1 MTACLQARWGVSDS
15 AAPYG
20 RLAGEELKLRLRY
33 IMDHCAT
40 NFRLRTAHQDGL
52 ALDTED
58 ARQRLGQLVRAA
70 GEHGADPCIAAV
82 SVEDEDLRDFALFA
96 GRCQAFL
103 DDLAEHHLYPRVRIV
118 TDD

>member
-1 MTACLQARWGVSDS
+1 MACLQARWGVSEE

-20 RLAGEELKLRLRY
+20 RLAGEELKVRLHH

-40 NFRLRTAHQDGL
+40 NFGLQTGTQDDV

-58 ARQRLGQLVRAA
+58 ARQRLARLVRAA
-70 GEHGADPCIAAV
+70 GDDGADPRGAEA
-82 SVEDEDLRDFALFA
+82 EDEELRDFAHFV

-103 DDLAEHHLYPRVRIV
+103 DDLAEHHLYPRVRILG
-118 TDD
+118 DG